1 MAWLSLSVDPKGL
14 PCRELGQQRGALKIV
29 ETPMV
34 DLMRVMGSPR
44 LFFENGS
51 VLSQRSEVS
60 LT

>member
-14 PCRELGQQRGALKIV
+14 PCRELGQQRGALK
-29 ETPMV
+29 MV

-51 VLSQRSEVS
+51 ILSQRSEVS